1 MFWIELAIRFTA
13 APSFADFQNSSF
25 VKFEFVVNMV
35 TVVGLTRTIRL
46 ELIACLRMYRLMIYL
61 PTLQH
66 LLISALSSV
75 KSIMNLVVF
84 LLIVALCFNVTGR
97 YLFGDQVRF
106 PALFLRPPRTLL
118 ARDKFR
124 LSP

>member
-1 MFWIELAIRFTA
+1 MI
-13 APSFADFQNSSF
+13 
-25 VKFEFVVNMV
+25 
-35 TVVGLTRTIRL
+35 TVVGLTREVRL

-97 YLFGDQVRF
+97 YLFGNQVLFAAFFASQPSSTF
-106 PALFLRPPRTLL
+106 PAARWHMSHARLFLDLEC
-118 ARDKFR
+118 D
-124 LSP
+124 LS